1 MCTSV
6 ASCSAVALAACMA
19 LSASSAYSS
28 RQWNR
33 HPLGARQRAD
43 RQRERARIIGCGVF
57 SCQANAA
64 HQQERELQ
72 SDKARRQGAGRRSSG
87 HRVQPG
93 RQLLLGGHLH
103 SRRRHLVVSIQD
115 MCAFNVTWRQ
125 EGCGKAK
132 VVVLCSVCRG

>member
-19 LSASSAYSS
+19 LSASSAYIS

-57 SCQANAA
+57 SCQAKAA
-64 HQQERELQ
+64 HQQERELAIGQ
-72 SDKARRQGAGRRSSG
+72 GEATRRRKTQQCSPRAAGSTARRCAAARRPPAQSATS
-87 HRVQPG
+87 P
-93 RQLLLGGHLH
+93 
-103 SRRRHLVVSIQD
+103 
-115 MCAFNVTWRQ
+115 
-125 EGCGKAK
+125 CGLRKAK
-132 VVVLCSVCRG
+132 GSTRHARSPVSLQDLHYL